1 MIHRNAPLTLTGRL
15 RLARCVVDDGWPL
28 RRAAER
34 FQVSH
39 TTAAR
44 WAGRYRS
51 HGHAGMNDRS
61 SRPHHQPSRSTCCGC
76 GANTASAH
84 CDWPTRAGVAAS
96 TAHRILQRHD
106 LPALSACD
114 RATGEPV
121 RRYERARPGELV
133 PTQWQPVP
141 GHGMTSRR
149 GRGPRGSWNTARM
162 TLDRRAELGEFL
174 RSRRARLHPEDLGL
188 PDYGGRRRVPG
199 LRREEL
205 ARLAGVSVDHY
216 VRQPQRVRPGLRR
229 LLDLAADVP
238 AYIVGRNTDVLAWN
252 RLAAALI
259 TDFGVLPPRQRNLA
273 RLVFLDEGM
282 RGLYADWRG
291 KAGDVAAYLRLDAGR
306 HPDDP
311 RTAELLTEL
320 SDASPE
326 FREAW
331 AEHRLKDKTHGRYVY
346 RHPVVGELDLG
357 FETLRLPDDPDQA
370 LIAHTVEED
379 SPSHTALRLL
389 AGWAH
394 ETLPTG

>member
-1 MIHRNAPLTLTGRL
+1 
-15 RLARCVVDDGWPL
+15 
-28 RRAAER
+28 
-34 FQVSH
+34 
-39 TTAAR
+39 
-44 WAGRYRS
+44 
-51 HGHAGMNDRS
+51 
-61 SRPHHQPSRSTCCGC
+61 
-76 GANTASAH
+76 
-84 CDWPTRAGVAAS
+84 
-96 TAHRILQRHD
+96 
-106 LPALSACD
+106 
-114 RATGEPV
+114 
-121 RRYERARPGELV
+121 
-133 PTQWQPVP
+133 
-141 GHGMTSRR
+141 
-149 GRGPRGSWNTARM
+149 M

-174 RSRRARLHPEDLGL
+174 RSRRARLRPEDLGL
-188 PDYGGRRRVPG
+188 PAYGSRRRVPG

-205 ARLAGVSVDHY
+205 AQLAGVSVDHY
-216 VRQPQRVRPGLRR
+216 VRLEQGRTLHFSEAVLDAVARALRLNAVEREHFYRLARPWPEAKHQDDPPQPQRVRPGLRR

-259 TDFGVLPPRQRNLA
+259 TDFGALPPRQRNLA

-291 KAGDVAAYLRLDAGR
+291 KASDVAAYLRLDAGR
-306 HPDDP
+306 HPGDP
-311 RTAELLTEL
+311 RTAELIAEL

-326 FREAW
+326 FRQAW
-331 AEHRLKDKTHGRYVY
+331 AEHQLKDKTHGRYVY

-394 ETLPTG
+394 ESLSSPG